1 MANTNNKNSYY
12 RQLKNGKLKFFTVLY
27 LRYRG
32 KKDAE
37 LHIIRANEKGQ
48 YISPFIAQE
57 IHLYEAAVKLEQEVF
72 INTLI
77 QDQIQIKLAHLQATA
92 KETQKQQY
100 QNTDNTLSDNER
112 FHDLERSITAI
123 NSQEQ
128 EMSLL
133 KRREKEILQL
143 RCDQLYSILL
153 AKLSVYWSGVLKA
166 NSEEQ
171 TIPPVFVIDDYLPI
185 ELYCSESLL
194 ILWKRRNRCC

>member
-171 TIPPVFVIDDYLPI
+171 TIPPVFVIDDYLPNI
-185 ELYCSESLL
+185 KMPCDDL
-194 ILWKRRNRCC
+194 

>member
-27 LRYRG
+27 LRFRG

-171 TIPPVFVIDDYLPI
+171 TIPPVFVIDDYLPNI
-185 ELYCSESLL
+185 KMPCDDL
-194 ILWKRRNRCC
+194 

>member
-1 MANTNNKNSYY
+1 MANTTNKNFYY
-12 RQLKNGKLKFFTVLY
+12 RQLKNGKLRFFTVLY

-37 LHIIRANEKGQ
+37 SHIIRTNEKGQ

-57 IHLYEAAVKLEQEVF
+57 IYLYTAAVKLEQEIF

-77 QDQIQIKLAHLQATA
+77 QSQIQIELAHLQATA

-100 QNTDNTLSDNER
+100 QNPDNTLSDNEK
-112 FHDLERSITAI
+112 FHELERSITAI

-128 EMSLL
+128 EVSLL
-133 KRREKEILQL
+133 KKREKEILQL
-143 RCDQLYSILL
+143 RCDQLYNILL

-171 TIPPVFVIDDYLPI
+171 IIPPIFAIDEYLPNI
-185 ELYCSESLL
+185 EMPCDDL
-194 ILWKRRNRCC
+194 

>member
-1 MANTNNKNSYY
+1 MANNNKNSYY

-32 KKDAE
+32 KKDAK

-48 YISPFIAQE
+48 YISPFITQE
-57 IHLYEAAVKLEQEVF
+57 IHLYSAAVKLEQEIF

-77 QDQIQIKLAHLQATA
+77 QDQIQIELAHLQATA
-92 KETQKQQY
+92 KETQKQQF
-100 QNTDNTLSDNER
+100 QNSDNTLSDNER

-133 KRREKEILQL
+133 KKREKEILQL
-143 RCDQLYSILL
+143 RCDQLYNILL

-166 NSEEQ
+166 NSKEQ
-171 TIPPVFVIDDYLPI
+171 IIPPIFAIDDYLPNI
-185 ELYCSESLL
+185 KMPCDDL
-194 ILWKRRNRCC
+194 